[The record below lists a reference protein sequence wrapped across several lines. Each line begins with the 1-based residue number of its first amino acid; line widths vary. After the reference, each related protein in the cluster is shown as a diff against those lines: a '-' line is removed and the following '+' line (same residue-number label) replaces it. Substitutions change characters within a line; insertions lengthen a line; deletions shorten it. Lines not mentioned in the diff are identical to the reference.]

1 MEVDFVVIKCGYK
14 KDNFCNCYK
23 TEIDNKTNKCRDCSN
38 KIEIYTEKDKRVLLY
53 KSFSDA
59 NKEKNAY
66 DVMYMR
72 GIYGHHSAI
81 EDDFD
86 SIYYSGYT
94 IWLVLHK
101 KYKYL
106 FDRDRD
112 ILDVFCNMQFM
123 HMKMPKRLRRE
134 AERIK
139 HRCEREQPW
148 WY

>member
-1 MEVDFVVIKCGYK
+1 MIIECGYK
-14 KDNFCNCYK
+14 KEYFCNCYK
-23 TEIDNKTNKCRDCSN
+23 IEIDNNTDKCIGCSN
-38 KIEIYTEKDKRVLLY
+38 IIEVYTEKDKRILLY

-59 NKEKNAY
+59 NKEKSAY

-81 EDDFD
+81 KDDFD

-106 FDRDRD
+106 CDRD
-112 ILDVFCNMQFM
+112 ILDAFYNMQFM
-123 HMKMPKRLRRE
+123 NMKIPKRVRRE
-134 AERIK
+134 ARRIGLK
-139 HRCEREQPW
+139 CEREHLW
-148 WY
+148 